1 MFQPHQLLNLWWCSQ
16 QLLLFISVRP
26 LCCILKMHNQQEK
39 KSTFVYF
46 IHPQYA
52 VALALTSS
60 DVGPLNDWAVP
71 VMLAS
76 LSVKLMSECSSVWL
90 NPKSALLHLLPWK
103 RPTGVAE
110 DDQHCIFGR
119 KLWNFKILLNVQH
132 TLIYWK
138 CCIDLI
144 PCGLLFFHNVI
155 YYSKAALSAIG
166 IISGHVVVIIH
177 LMSAWASRHL

>member
-1 MFQPHQLLNLWWCSQ
+1 MMFSAAFAVYFCEALVLHPQNAQSAG
-16 QLLLFISVRP
+16 
-26 LCCILKMHNQQEK
+26 K

-119 KLWNFKILLNVQH
+119 KL
-132 TLIYWK
+132 
-138 CCIDLI
+138 
-144 PCGLLFFHNVI
+144 
-155 YYSKAALSAIG
+155 
-166 IISGHVVVIIH
+166 
-177 LMSAWASRHL
+177 